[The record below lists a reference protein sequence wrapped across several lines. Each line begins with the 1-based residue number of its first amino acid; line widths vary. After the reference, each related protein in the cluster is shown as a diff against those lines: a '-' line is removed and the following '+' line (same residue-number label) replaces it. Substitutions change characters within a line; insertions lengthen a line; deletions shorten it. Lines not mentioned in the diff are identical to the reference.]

1 MALEILLGK
10 SSSDHEG
17 ALLTKMQKVLAQDPK
32 ARTFYLVPNHIK
44 FESEIDVINR
54 LAKLMHRQGSA
65 IAIPHMQVFSLS
77 RLSWYYMQNDPLYY
91 EANLSTNAMVM
102 LVEHLLKEYQ
112 DDLVLYQNMLTK
124 QGFVSQFAQQLLEVK
139 QSGVTWNKLK
149 EIAHN
154 LSAEQTLARKL
165 KDLALI
171 GQALDDNLTNRG
183 QYLNSELLTALKV
196 FLATDKVDLKHHYF
210 FINRYAQ
217 MTEAERGVVEV
228 LIREAGGVTI
238 ALPADRGTASLQD
251 VQEHD
256 LFYRPKQLARQL
268 RDYAQAEGVA
278 VEIEAI
284 QDQRP
289 LSDTMR
295 AVEQFW
301 IDYEQQGV
309 TKEQWSINQNNFKIW
324 QTSSLYQEV
333 EQIARTIRQ
342 AVALGKRRYQD
353 YLLVARDLG
362 PYENVLPAI
371 FNKYDLPFFMDADR
385 SMNNHPLVAFL
396 QGLLGLAPKYALTD
410 VLALL
415 KTELLIPAGVEIEDY
430 REALAITENYAL
442 AKNIAGKR
450 FLKDEVWHYD
460 PGMADHEDLEIRQ
473 QIVQKDQQLALIHEQ
488 MSKVVGPW
496 LKQLENS
503 HDASEMA
510 RLVYQF
516 MIDQGIDQRLLNWRD
531 EAVKANHLEE
541 AQQPEQVWRTLMG
554 LLDDFVDVFDHD
566 EMTRTQLADILTA
579 GFENAKYTGIPA
591 TMDQVRVSE
600 SGIVQGQ
607 DYQTVIVFGATA
619 NQLPATSANTAL
631 LNDTDRAALA
641 AWLPDDS
648 HLQETAERQMAQETL
663 LMYSAFMSAQQSL
676 IWSYAT
682 TDGDKEQH
690 ASTYI
695 TRMQKQFNLPVEHF
709 AALPDP
715 KTDAILPFVGSPQ
728 STLAQLVIVNRI
740 AKHERV
746 ALSPAWQQL
755 QQQVAQL
762 LPQETQRLMNSLTYV
777 NQPSRLQPGLVKT
790 LFGEDLYASVSRLQ
804 TYAQNPFAFFLQ
816 YGLKLREREV
826 MTLTPAERGTLLHAI
841 LEGVFGQLM
850 QAGQPLGSLTV
861 ADLVHLVDEVGHQ
874 VLTSG
879 DPTFDIFTS
888 SARMRYTSEQLMQQV
903 ATTLQAMRRGQPNN
917 QRIQTAG
924 TELPFGMGKQGL
936 AGLKY
941 SLPQGSV
948 SVRGKIDRYDTVKVD
963 NQAAPFLTVVD
974 YKSSQRKF
982 ELAKVLAGLE
992 LQLVTY
998 WLALEQDQS
1007 APVGAAV
1014 YWNAQ
1019 TPWLKVK
1026 DLKPAGK
1033 GLTDLQAAADQALSG
1048 QGKYQGIIL
1057 RDDALLDQLT
1067 VPENQAPIFGFSR
1080 TKSGALSKSGNDTF
1094 SQDELTVLKDYNK
1107 YQVQRIA
1114 AAILAGDFPLWPY
1127 RNGTQETA
1135 LMNTPYKPVM
1145 FFDPLLGNHYHDLK
1159 GLPQKRET
1167 ALEAMQRTLTQL
1179 NNQGD
1184 AKERN

>member
-17 ALLTKMQKVLAQDPK
+17 ALLAKMQKTLAQDK
-32 ARTFYLVPNHIK
+32 AAQAFYLVPNHIK
-44 FESEIDVINR
+44 FESEIDVISR
-54 LAKLMHRQGSA
+54 LAKLMQRQGSA
-65 IAIPHMQVFSLS
+65 IAIPRVQVFSLS

-102 LVEHLLKEYQ
+102 LVEHLLREHREE
-112 DDLVLYQNMLTK
+112 LSLYQNMLTK

-139 QSGVTWNKLK
+139 QSGVTWEKLT
-149 EIAHN
+149 EIAQG

-171 GQALDDNLTNRG
+171 GQELDDNLTSRG

-210 FINRYAQ
+210 YINRYSQ
-217 MTEAERGVVEV
+217 MTAAERGIVEV

-256 LFYRPKQLARQL
+256 LFYRPKQLAKQL
-268 RDYAQAEGVA
+268 RESAQKAEIA
-278 VEIEAI
+278 VKIEAI
-284 QDQRP
+284 QEQRP
-289 LSDTMR
+289 LSETMR
-295 AVEQFW
+295 SIEQFW

-309 TKEQWSINQNNFKIW
+309 TADQWTVNQDELQIW
-324 QTSSLYQEV
+324 QTNSLYQEV

-342 AVALGKRRYQD
+342 EVAQGRSRYQD
-353 YLLVARDLG
+353 YLLVARDLS
-362 PYENVLPAI
+362 PYENVLPAL
-371 FNKYDLPFFMDADR
+371 FDKYELPFFMDADR
-385 SMNNHPLVAFL
+385 SMKSHPLVAFL
-396 QGLLGLAPKYALTD
+396 QGLLSLAPKYALTD

-415 KTELLIPAGVEIEDY
+415 KTELLLPAGVDIKDY

-442 AKNIAGKR
+442 AKNIAGRR
-450 FLKDEVWHYD
+450 FMNDEVWHYD
-460 PGMADHEDLEIRQ
+460 QSVMDDEDLVVRE
-473 QIVQKDQQLALIHEQ
+473 QIAVKDQQLALIHDQ
-488 MSKVVGPW
+488 MSQVVAPW
-496 LKQLENS
+496 LAQLAQS
-503 HDASEMA
+503 HDASELA

-516 MIDQGIDQRLLNWRD
+516 MIDQGVDQRLLAWRD
-531 EAVKANHLEE
+531 AAVKANHLEE
-541 AQQPEQVWRTLMG
+541 AQQPEQVWRTLMA
-554 LLDDFVDVFDHD
+554 LLDDFVEVFGHD
-566 EMTRTQLADILTA
+566 EMSQSQLADILAA

-619 NQLPATSANTAL
+619 NQLPATVANTAL
-631 LNDTDRAALA
+631 LNDTDRATLA
-641 AWLPDDS
+641 TWLPEDN
-648 HLQETAERQMAQETL
+648 HLQETAERQMATETL
-663 LMYSAFMSAQQSL
+663 LMYSAFMSAQQRL

-695 TRMQKQFNLPVEHF
+695 TRLQKQFELPVERF

-715 KTDAILPFVGSPQ
+715 KTDLVLPFIGSPK
-728 STLAQLVIVNRI
+728 STLAQLVVVNRI

-746 ALSPAWQQL
+746 PLSPAWQQL

-762 LPQETQRLMNSLTYV
+762 LPQVTQRLMTSLTYV
-777 NQPSRLQPGLVKT
+777 NQPHPLQAGLVEA
-790 LFGEDLYASVSRLQ
+790 LFGKDLYASVSRLQ
-804 TYAQNPFAFFLQ
+804 TYAQNPYAFFLQ

-850 QAGQPLGSLTV
+850 ESGQPLGSYTLP
-861 ADLVHLVDEVGHQ
+861 DISQLVNQVGHQ
-874 VLTSG
+874 VLASA
-879 DPTFDIFTS
+879 DPTFDIFNS
-888 SARMRYTSEQLMQQV
+888 SARMRYISEQLIQQV
-903 ATTLQAMRRGQPNN
+903 TTTLQAMRRGQPTN
-917 QRIQTAG
+917 QKIETVG
-924 TELPFGMGKQGL
+924 TELPFGMGKPGL
-936 AGLKY
+936 AGLKFD
-941 SLPQGSV
+941 LPDGSV
-948 SVRGKIDRYDTVKVD
+948 SVRGKIDRYDEVKVD
-963 NQAAPFLTVVD
+963 SQTAPFLTIID

-982 ELAKVLAGLE
+982 DLAKVLAGLE

-998 WLALEQDQS
+998 WLALEQNQT

-1026 DLKPAGK
+1026 DLKPAGQ
-1033 GLTDLQAAADQALSG
+1033 GLTDLQVAADQALSG
-1048 QGKYQGIIL
+1048 QGKYQGLIL

-1067 VPENQAPIFGFSR
+1067 PVENQKAIFGFSR
-1080 TKSGALSKSGNDTF
+1080 TKSGALSKSNNDTF
-1094 SQDELTVLKDYNK
+1094 TPDELSLLKDYNK
-1107 YQVQRIA
+1107 YQVKQIA

-1159 GLPQKRET
+1159 GLPQKRES
-1167 ALEAMQRTLTQL
+1167 ALAAMQKILAQL

-1184 AKERN
+1184 SQERN